1 MFWNCVRSR
10 RNGRNNLVTLKV
22 DTDTLTSE
30 DLTHLPNFPQVV
42 RTEYL
47 TQVSTTLI
55 EVGKLM
61 RELNANKSC
70 RPDDTHPRILKH
82 CSNSL
87 ALLIPDDWKIAN
99 VISLYK
105 KGAKDKVESY
115 RPVSLTSTAS
125 KICEKTSRKS
135 IVNFWTDHKVFIGE
149 QFGFIKKRYCL
160 SQLLDTFHSWAKARN
175 ARIK

>member
-1 MFWNCVRSR
+1 M
-10 RNGRNNLVTLKV
+10 TLKV
-22 DTDTLTSE
+22 DTDTLTDHKDNADSFNRYFTSFFTSE

-47 TQVSTTLI
+47 TQVSTTPI

-87 ALLIPDDWKIAN
+87 ASPLCALFN
-99 VISLYK
+99 
-105 KGAKDKVESY
+105 
-115 RPVSLTSTAS
+115 TSF
-125 KICEKTSRKS
+125 KCGDNSR
-135 IVNFWTDHKVFIGE
+135 
-149 QFGFIKKRYCL
+149 
-160 SQLLDTFHSWAKARN
+160 
-175 ARIK
+175 